1 MHKGQLK
8 GTPAKTTSSPVLYCV
23 SIVVQAALFLAAAA
37 ALTLFFISFR
47 PADFGEIFII
57 IGLLLTSPW
66 FLITMLPSFFGL
78 EDKELRREILVRQIF
93 TVLAVVCFLIGL
105 SVYLGFHHEL
115 WDQIVS
121 TTLSLVEFAMD
132 LLRTIVTFIRTI
144 IDFLTTL
151 FNEEL
156 LPLLT
161 G

>member
-1 MHKGQLK
+1 MHKGQLE

-57 IGLLLTSPW
+57 IGLLLTAPW

-121 TTLSLVEFAMD
+121 TTLSLVGFAMD
-132 LLRTIVTFIRTI
+132 LLRTIFLLIKATFETFI
-144 IDFLTTL
+144 TL
-151 FNEEL
+151 FEEKI
-156 LPLLT
+156 LPLFA